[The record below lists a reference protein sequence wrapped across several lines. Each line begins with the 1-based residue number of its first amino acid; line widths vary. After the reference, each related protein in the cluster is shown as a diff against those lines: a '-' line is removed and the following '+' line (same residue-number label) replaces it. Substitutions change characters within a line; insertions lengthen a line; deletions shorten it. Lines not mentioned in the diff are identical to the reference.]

1 MELITLSDFNTYYKP
16 TIIYGLYGIRID
28 IKINGTQQESPEIDP
43 HIHIQLIFDKG
54 ANVTEW
60 KKTCLLT
67 TADSSNKWCS
77 NIWTSI
83 WKNNPYLINTKI
95 NLNWFRGLNVCT
107 ETIKLLKE
115 NKISVSS
122 LRQVFLGHKK
132 HEP

>member
-67 TADSSNKWCS
+67 TADSFNK
-77 NIWTSI
+77 
-83 WKNNPYLINTKI
+83 
-95 NLNWFRGLNVCT
+95 
-107 ETIKLLKE
+107 
-115 NKISVSS
+115 
-122 LRQVFLGHKK
+122 
-132 HEP
+132 